1 MQVVHVHTRM
11 WNMLY
16 EGKKMKLHFS
26 KRHALTTTMLT
37 ALMLPMVQAQD
48 QVQLVFRQFDPPTE
62 IAGLVTAV
70 DTWNAANPNIQVK
83 LETLGGADTQAQ
95 LAREIPAGGGP
106 DIQQMAFVWT
116 RDLAR
121 SNLLLDLSELVAANA
136 PGADVEDFLATE
148 LATLDG
154 KLYGLPWTADTFA
167 LAYRPDLLEAAN
179 VSLPD
184 TWEELTTTAKTLS
197 TGDGQFGFCF
207 PAGSAPDS
215 GIWPLV
221 NYYLWSNGAT
231 LVDETSPGQW
241 QITATAQQLM
251 AAMDYFNAFFVD
263 GSAPESLITVNAW
276 GDPEILG
283 GLGRGDCAIT
293 VFPPQT
299 FRAAQAQSEQPLLT
313 GQIPAGSVK
322 RISHLGGRALGINA
336 NTKHPAEAYQFLSYL
351 VGPETFKTYNQ
362 YPAQKSLLDNLDFP
376 EAEEGYVQMLPQAQ
390 TFERYISSPIPVS
403 TMTALINREFGAVFS
418 GQRTSEEASAAVLS
432 ELEAL
437 LAKGK

>member
-1 MQVVHVHTRM
+1 M
-11 WNMLY
+11 
-16 EGKKMKLHFS
+16 MKVLFG
-26 KRHALTTTMLT
+26 RHAALATTMLT
-37 ALMLPMVQAQD
+37 ALTLGTGLAGAQET
-48 QVQLVFRQFDPPTE
+48 VQLTFRQFDPPTE
-62 IAGLVTAV
+62 IAGLVAAV
-70 DTWNAANPNIQVK
+70 DAWNAANPNIQVK

-121 SNLLLDLSELVAANA
+121 SGLVLDLTDLAAANP
-136 PGADVEDFLATE
+136 PGAGIEDFLATE

-154 KLYGLPWTADTFA
+154 KLYGVPWSADTFA
-167 LAYRPDLLEAAN
+167 LAYRPDLLETAG
-179 VSLPD
+179 VTLPD
-184 TWEELTTTAKTLS
+184 TWDELATTARTLS

-215 GIWPLV
+215 GIWTLV
-221 NYYLWSNGAT
+221 NYYLWSNGST
-231 LVDETSPGQW
+231 LVEEPSPGQW
-241 QITATAQQLM
+241 QLGVGAQDIA
-251 AAMDYFNAFFVD
+251 AAMTYFNGFFTQ

-299 FRAAQAQSEQPLLT
+299 FRAAQAQAEQPLLT

-322 RISHLGGRALGINA
+322 RISHLGGRALGINP
-336 NTKHPAEAYQFLSYL
+336 NTKHPDQAWQFLSYL
-351 VGPETFKTYNQ
+351 VGPETFATYNQ

-418 GQRTSEEASAAVLS
+418 GQRTPEEASALVVS

>member
-1 MQVVHVHTRM
+1 
-11 WNMLY
+11 
-16 EGKKMKLHFS
+16 MKLLFS
-26 KRHALTTTMLT
+26 RRAALATTVLT
-37 ALMLPMVQAQD
+37 ALGLPMALAQAQD
-48 QVQLVFRQFDPPTE
+48 TVQLVFRQFDPPTE

-70 DTWNAANPNIQVK
+70 DAWNAANPNIQVK

-121 SNLLLDLSELVAANA
+121 AGLVHDLTDLVAANPPA
-136 PGADVEDFLATE
+136 AGIEDFLATD

-154 KLYGLPWTADTFA
+154 KLFGVPWSADTFA
-167 LAYRPDLLEAAN
+167 LAYRPDLLEAAG
-179 VSLPD
+179 VTLPD
-184 TWEELTTTAKTLS
+184 TWDELTTTAKKLS
-197 TGDGQFGFCF
+197 NGDGQYGFCF

-215 GIWPLV
+215 GIWTLV
-221 NYYLWSNGAT
+221 NYYLWSNGST
-231 LVDETSPGQW
+231 LVEEPTPGQW
-241 QITATAQQLM
+241 QLGVTAEDLT
-251 AAMDYFNAFFVD
+251 AAMNYFDGFFKE
-263 GSAPESLITVNAW
+263 SAAPESLITVNSW

-299 FRAAQAQSEQPLLT
+299 FRAAEAQSEQPLLT

-336 NTKHPAEAYQFLSYL
+336 NTKHPEEAWQFLSYL

-376 EAEEGYVQMLPQAQ
+376 ETEQGYVEMLPQAQ

-403 TMTALINREFGAVFS
+403 SMTAVINREFGAVFS
-418 GQRTSEEASAAVLS
+418 GQRTSEEASVVVLE